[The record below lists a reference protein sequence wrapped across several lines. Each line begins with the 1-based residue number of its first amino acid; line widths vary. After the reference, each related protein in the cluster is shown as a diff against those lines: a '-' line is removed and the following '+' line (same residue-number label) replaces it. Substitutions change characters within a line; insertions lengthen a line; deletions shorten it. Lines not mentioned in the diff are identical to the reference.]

1 MGKAKTVSSNPETAK
16 VMNRFFEVL
25 ELLVASKVIRG
36 KKTYCT
42 LYNIDRANMYKQQKG
57 STRGLFEM
65 DWIVPL
71 VLDFNVSADWL
82 LTGRGAMF
90 TNKDKI
96 VPQQSFKNKKV
107 SPAPVG

>member
-1 MGKAKTVSSNPETAK
+1 MARAKTVATNPETVK
-16 VMNRFFEVL
+16 VLNRFFESL
-25 ELLVASKVIRG
+25 DLLIASKAIRG

-42 LYNIDRANMYKQQKG
+42 LYGIDRANMYKQQKNL
-57 STRGLFEM
+57 SRGVFEM
-65 DWIVPL
+65 DWFVPL

-96 VPQQSFKNKKV
+96 VPQQSFKNKKA